1 MKAEESSIPAGK
13 HFLPGTTA
21 ESMRAKH
28 RDEEDPKAAE
38 RLLAYIMRKKGMSIR
53 QICAALNRPYST
65 VRDWLVRAVTLSR
78 KRFHSFGALVDG
90 GFECRLCDRLNGD
103 SFTGLPGHLRYRHR
117 KTIDVHGN
125 AGHHKSRK
133 VRDSPGRVAAT
144 QCRHTFRH
152 MPRS

>member
-1 MKAEESSIPAGK
+1 MLPCRSTRMKAEESSIPAGK

-65 VRDWLVRAVTLSR
+65 VRDWLVRAVQA
-78 KRFHSFGALVDG
+78 GVG
-90 GFECRLCDRLNGD
+90 GRYDIAI
-103 SFTGLPGHLRYRHR
+103 PG
-117 KTIDVHGN
+117 T
-125 AGHHKSRK
+125 
-133 VRDSPGRVAAT
+133 
-144 QCRHTFRH
+144 
-152 MPRS
+152 